1 MNKENKIFFIGNKK
15 VTIAKNAGFCFGVKR
30 ACDMAFDMAEKNSE
44 RLYSFGPLIHNEE
57 VINRLSKKGV
67 ITIETLETL
76 LPGDKVILRSHGVGE
91 EIYKILEEKSVQ
103 IVDCTCPYVAK
114 IHRIAKEYSEKGY
127 AILIAGDPE
136 HPEVQGILGWCNGN
150 GYGVNEQKTVDNIP
164 VYDKICLVSQTT
176 LTEKMWE
183 SVKQAVQAR
192 FLNPVIINT
201 ICSATSDRQCSAAA
215 LAKTCDLMIVVGSR
229 NSSNTNKLFQIC
241 SEDCDTVLVAGK
253 GELNPGIL
261 KDKNSIGVTA
271 GASTPDWIIEE
282 VILEMEENEN
292 VKEIIED
299 QASLMEAYMR
309 TLHTG
314 EIVTGS
320 VLQVAE
326 DAVMVNIGYK
336 ADGVIKREEFSWD
349 TSLDLRTLVKVGD
362 DIEVSVLSI
371 NDGDGN
377 VVLSKKAVDAE
388 KNWHKIEDAFNSRI
402 AVDGTIRQV
411 VKGGVVADV
420 YGIRAFV
427 PASHLDLRFTEDLT
441 KFVNME
447 FKGYIVEF
455 VREKKKVVVSRKEFL
470 KEERSVVEAKIWE
483 TISEGQRITGEV
495 KRLADFGAFVDIGGI
510 DGLVHISELSWS
522 RIKHP
527 SEALKVGDK
536 IDVVVLSMDKE
547 KKKVS
552 LGYKSLIP
560 APWTQIAEKF
570 NVDDIIDVKVLRMTD
585 FGAFVEIIP
594 GVDGLVHVS
603 QIANRRIGKPSEVL
617 TLGQV
622 VKAKII
628 EIKTEEKKI
637 SLSIRATLPEEPVA
651 EVVEVA
657 ETPAVETEA

>member
-1 MNKENKIFFIGNKK
+1 MSKENKIFYIKNKK
-15 VTIAKNAGFCFGVKR
+15 VTLDKNAGFCFGVKR
-30 ACDMAFDMAEKNSE
+30 ACEKAFTITEENKKN
-44 RLYSFGPLIHNEE
+44 LYSLGPFIHNEE
-57 VINRLSKKGV
+57 VTKKLEAKGV
-67 ITIETLETL
+67 IMIKSLEGL
-76 LPGDKVILRSHGVGE
+76 ELGDKVILRSHGVGSDC
-91 EIYKILEEKSVQ
+91 YKALNEKSVE
-103 IVDCTCPYVAK
+103 IIDCTCPYVTK
-114 IHRIAKEYSEKGY
+114 IHQLVKEYSEKGY
-127 AILIAGDPE
+127 RILIAGDPE

-192 FLNPVIINT
+192 FPNPVIINT

-215 LAKTCDLMIVVGSR
+215 LAKDSDLMIVVGSR

-241 SEDCDTVLVAGK
+241 SENCKTILVTGK
-253 GELNPGIL
+253 SELNPEIL

-320 VLQVAE
+320 VLQVEE

-388 KNWHKIEDAFNSRI
+388 KNWHKIEDAYNNKV

-455 VREKKKVVVSRKEFL
+455 IREKKKVVVSRKEFL
-470 KEERSVVEAKIWE
+470 KEERSAVEAKVWD
-483 TISEGQRITGEV
+483 TLSEGQKLTGEV

-536 IDVVVLSMDKE
+536 IDVVILSMDKE

-617 TLGQV
+617 SLGQI

-651 EVVEVA
+651 EVT
-657 ETPAVETEA
+657 ETVVPETEA

>member
-1 MNKENKIFFIGNKK
+1 MSKENKIYLIGNKK
-15 VTIAKNAGFCFGVKR
+15 IILDKNAGFCFGVKR
-30 ACDMAFDMAEKNSE
+30 ACDTAFAVAKESKEMICS
-44 RLYSFGPLIHNEE
+44 YGPLIHNEE
-57 VINRLSKKGV
+57 VIKCLEMKGV
-67 ITIETLETL
+67 VTMESIEALKPEGKTI
-76 LPGDKVILRSHGVGE
+76 IRSHGVGE
-91 EIYKILEEKSVQ
+91 DVYKLLKEKS
-103 IVDCTCPYVAK
+103 IEIIDCTCPYVTK
-114 IHRIAKEYSEKGY
+114 IHRIVKEYSEKGY
-127 AILIAGDPE
+127 TILIAGDPD

-183 SVKQAVQAR
+183 SVKRAVQAR

-215 LAKTCDLMIVVGSR
+215 LAKISDLMIVVGSR

-241 SEDCDTVLVAGK
+241 SENCTTILVAGK

-282 VILEMEENEN
+282 VILEMEEN

-388 KNWHKIEDAFNSRI
+388 KNWHKIEDAFNNKV

-470 KEERSVVEAKIWE
+470 KEERSVVEAKVWD
-483 TISEGQRITGEV
+483 TISEGQKITGEV

-651 EVVEVA
+651 EAVEAAPVA
-657 ETPAVETEA
+657 ETEA